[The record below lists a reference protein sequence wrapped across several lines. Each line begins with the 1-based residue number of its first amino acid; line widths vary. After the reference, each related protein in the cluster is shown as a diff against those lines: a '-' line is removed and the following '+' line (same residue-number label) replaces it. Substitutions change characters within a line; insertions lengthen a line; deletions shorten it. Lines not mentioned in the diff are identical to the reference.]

1 MGERSVQRDKRA
13 PLALALILVM
23 AGSGSAN
30 GPYFLQSGPPPL
42 RFGERH
48 SDKKPAL
55 LALFPPKTAATNAAV
70 LPETEANA
78 SSTNTAAEQAAPL
91 VTGGTNALDGS
102 DLNDVTLSAVS
113 SSSLNSDAKGIPAG
127 ELLIVTPQM
136 LADYLKPMPG
146 VTVRAGTNG
155 AANGDV
161 LFRPPSPTA
170 LPSGPA
176 TPAAP

>member
-42 RFGERH
+42 RFGERQ
-48 SDKKPAL
+48 SEKKLVLPP
-55 LALFPPKTAATNAAV
+55 LFPPKPAATNATV
-70 LPETEANA
+70 LPVKEAD
-78 SSTNTAAEQAAPL
+78 SGSTNSAAEPLAAEAQA
-91 VTGGTNALDGS
+91 GTNAPGGTD
-102 DLNDVTLSAVS
+102 DITLSAGS
-113 SSSLNSDAKGIPAG
+113 SSTLNSDARGIPAG
-127 ELLIVTPQM
+127 EMLIVTPQM
-136 LADYLKPMPG
+136 LADYLKPIPG
-146 VTVRAGTNG
+146 ATVRAGTNA

-161 LFRPPSPTA
+161 LFRPPSPNA
-170 LPSGPA
+170 PPAGPA